1 MRKDADGWRA
11 REHSHAR
18 PKATSMRVRLGAGG
32 GRRGG
37 MVAEGVPRFGLREF
51 RGTERGAKQA
61 KACKRKEKEWRN
73 QQEKPQEGGRLAASN
88 GST

>member
-1 MRKDADGWRA
+1 MDGELESIA
-11 REHSHAR
+11 MQG
-18 PKATSMRVRLGAGG
+18 PKLLPCVLDWGRG